1 MSIIARTTVYF
12 MYKIVPYLNKI
23 AHIQNL
29 CFSLITVT
37 NSETYP
43 TFFLPQQN
51 RGPYKKWTEIMT
63 AMTDQ

>member
-29 CFSLITVT
+29 SFSLITVT

-43 TFFLPQQN
+43 TFFSRN
-51 RGPYKKWTEIMT
+51 RIEAHIKNGQKL
-63 AMTDQ
+63 